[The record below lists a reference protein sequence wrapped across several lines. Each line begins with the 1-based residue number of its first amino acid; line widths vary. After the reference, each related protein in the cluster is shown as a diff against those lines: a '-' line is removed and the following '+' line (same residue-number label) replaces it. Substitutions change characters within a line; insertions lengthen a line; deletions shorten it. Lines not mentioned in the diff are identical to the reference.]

1 MCWKL
6 NQESQESYWWS
17 ESRHPPDKLVKKMI
31 SLTNIIKTDNKER
44 LRPLRKWKDPKKHRL
59 YQLLWVLI
67 EDRLSRK
74 MVLETVEN
82 EKNEIICDQENI
94 ACKKGEDINTFQRWK
109 TTSMPWFRLIQR
121 SGIHFFAKV
130 PKWASSFYMWIYH
143 MNVICCHWIW
153 PEKQLIEGIFCKIN
167 RTRRPFYTISYVSSR
182 KTTQKWFSE
191 MSFSVEPPQQ
201 DHPTLW
207 YLSNLSGKF
216 QTSYFL
222 YILNRSVSGISL
234 WPLKLIPIEC
244 QSNIICCI

>member
-1 MCWKL
+1 
-6 NQESQESYWWS
+6 
-17 ESRHPPDKLVKKMI
+17 MI

-74 MVLETVEN
+74 MVLQTVEN

-94 ACKKGEDINTFQRWK
+94 ACKKGEDIKTFQRWK
-109 TTSMPWFRLIQR
+109 TTSMPWFRLIQK

-153 PEKQLIEGIFCKIN
+153 PKKNNWLKESFAKSTEQDVHFTQYHMCHPGKQHKSDFLRCLSLSSHHNKIIPLFDIFQICQENSKLPI
-167 RTRRPFYTISYVSSR
+167 FYI
-182 KTTQKWFSE
+182 F
-191 MSFSVEPPQQ
+191 
-201 DHPTLW
+201 
-207 YLSNLSGKF
+207 
-216 QTSYFL
+216 
-222 YILNRSVSGISL
+222 
-234 WPLKLIPIEC
+234 
-244 QSNIICCI
+244 

>member
-1 MCWKL
+1 MCWKM
-6 NQESQESYWWS
+6 NRESQESYWWS

-109 TTSMPWFRLIQR
+109 TTSMPWFRLIQK
-121 SGIHFFAKV
+121 SGIYFLARV
-130 PKWASSFYMWIYH
+130 SKWAISFQMEMFLSEICLVKSHLVFHFLAFNRLDIFLICKTSPKSILTWVCSQQILMWF
-143 MNVICCHWIW
+143 
-153 PEKQLIEGIFCKIN
+153 G
-167 RTRRPFYTISYVSSR
+167 
-182 KTTQKWFSE
+182 
-191 MSFSVEPPQQ
+191 
-201 DHPTLW
+201 
-207 YLSNLSGKF
+207 
-216 QTSYFL
+216 
-222 YILNRSVSGISL
+222 
-234 WPLKLIPIEC
+234 
-244 QSNIICCI
+244 